1 MYVGRYIFLIIDPCV
16 LDVAVGRPYL
26 RFKTSKLEIVFTILF
41 RLQSSIAR
49 RFRLRPCSYLNLRD
63 SYLEIYLDGIIFM
76 WWKKLIILGHFRY
89 LLHSLSGA

>member
-16 LDVAVGRPYL
+16 LAVAVGWPYL

-49 RFRLRPCSYLNLRD
+49 RFRLRPCSYLNLHCNKNTTCLTKIGKNCRGFRSLLEVD
-63 SYLEIYLDGIIFM
+63 SQYLEVE
-76 WWKKLIILGHFRY
+76 
-89 LLHSLSGA
+89 